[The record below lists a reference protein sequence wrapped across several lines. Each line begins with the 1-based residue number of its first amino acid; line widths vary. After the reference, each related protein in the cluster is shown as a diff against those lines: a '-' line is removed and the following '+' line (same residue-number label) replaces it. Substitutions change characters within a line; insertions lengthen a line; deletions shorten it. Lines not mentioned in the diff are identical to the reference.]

1 MIHGNGWRTTVQ
13 SVIAVL
19 VALLAAAVP
28 VSPVRADGVDEV
40 VVETV
45 YQLSSELAPHE
56 TPLGQSIAL
65 ISDCRPGESGPRCG
79 YPPARWAASGRPV
92 QICSIQNGRP
102 GWLSQAQFQQ
112 VVADASR
119 AWNVAEVPLGIRYAG
134 DCALGSTL
142 LSGDGRNEI
151 GFAEWAVVSGGD
163 AAVTD
168 LLTTW
173 TPPTNPQ
180 VRTITETDILV
191 PTSFPANIACLRH
204 AVVHEI
210 GHVLGLGHST
220 EPSDIL
226 FPSINFADPST
237 CRTAPSAAELARL
250 QDVYGINRAPQADA
264 GSSVSVA
271 PGERVVLSGHASD
284 PEGDE
289 ISVDWRQVSGPPVE
303 LVQAGALTPSF
314 IAPNSG
320 EVALQLT
327 VTDRYLHEA
336 TGRVAVTV
344 REGSVSAGPVP
355 SRGFGLFVFAGGAPS
370 AMVAA
375 SGCTTSTASF
385 WVADGRGDF
394 VVWVP
399 GSTIG
404 AVNAG
409 WLSLFPGGLPANTPV
424 LGRCSI

>member
-1 MIHGNGWRTTVQ
+1 MAAPW
-13 SVIAVL
+13 AAAAL
-19 VALLAAAVP
+19 VALVAVVLF
-28 VSPVRADGVDEV
+28 VSPVAADDGEDGLVQAHSV
-40 VVETV
+40 
-45 YQLSSELAPHE
+45 SSQGAPSG
-56 TPLGQSIAL
+56 TALGQSIAL

-79 YPPARWAASGRPV
+79 SPPARWAAASRPV
-92 QICSIQNGRP
+92 QICSIQGGRP
-102 GWLSQAQFQQ
+102 GWLSKDEFQQ
-112 VVADASR
+112 VIADATR
-119 AWNVAEVPLGIRYAG
+119 AWNRAEAPLGVRYAG

-191 PTSFPANIACLRH
+191 PTTFPANLACLRH

-220 EPSDIL
+220 EPTDIL
-226 FPSINFADPST
+226 FPSINFADSSS

-264 GSSVSVA
+264 GAAVA
-271 PGERVVLSGHASD
+271 VTPGERVTLAGRASD
-284 PEGDE
+284 PEEDE
-289 ISVDWRQVSGPPVE
+289 LSVGWRQVSGAPVE
-303 LVQAGALTPSF
+303 LLDADSLTPSF
-314 IAPNSG
+314 VAPAAG
-320 EVALQLT
+320 EVVLQLT

-336 TGRVAVTV
+336 TSRVAITV
-344 REGSVSAGPVP
+344 REGSTSTGPMP
-355 SRGFGLFVFAGGAPS
+355 AHGFGLFVFAGGPPA

-375 SGCTTSTASF
+375 SGCAPATAAF

-404 AVNAG
+404 AVNAR
-409 WLSLFPGGLPANTPV
+409 WLSLFPNGLPANTPV